1 MCMPR
6 NRARSSFLFYLV
18 CITVPFFFFFVFHT
32 SLVLSLFSLFMLTY
46 TFDIRRRT
54 QSIDQ
59 SCSFLTTRRARIGI
73 LISYIYLFF
82 FVFFSPHIYTHIH
95 IILSII
101 TPLICVLLSLYCLFF
116 RSSDITAV
124 THTSTITT
132 SSKKLHKGETQ
143 LRQRVYHRKIDF

>member
-1 MCMPR
+1 MRMPR
-6 NRARSSFLFYLV
+6 NRALSSFLFYLV
-18 CITVPFFFFFVFHT
+18 CITVPFFFFSSFFHT
-32 SLVLSLFSLFMLTY
+32 RLVLSFFSLFMLTY

-82 FVFFSPHIYTHIH
+82 FRFFSPHIYTHIH

-101 TPLICVLLSLYCLFF
+101 IQLIFVLLFLYCLFF
-116 RSSDITAV
+116 SFVRYHSSYAYIND
-124 THTSTITT
+124 HYQF
-132 SSKKLHKGETQ
+132 KKAT
-143 LRQRVYHRKIDF
+143 